1 MERLTRRA
9 VFAQAWPI
17 VIGQALVPLVGIVDV
32 IVIGRASDASAL
44 AGVALGSAIISL
56 IFWTFGFLRMGVTGL
71 TAQAQGAGDRAEVV
85 AALIRTLL
93 LGLAIGVGLLLLSPA
108 IVPLALR
115 MMSVPSSAEGAAH
128 AFVTARFFGAP
139 AALGFY
145 AIHGWLLGLGRTRLA
160 LGCQLAMNGINLA
173 LDILFVGGFGMGA
186 LGVGIGTAIAEWSAL
201 AAGLLV
207 AGRLLGWRAML
218 ATPRAALLAPA
229 QMRRLINVNLDIM
242 IRTLGLLIM
251 FTWFSRAGARLGTV
265 PLAANHVLMQF
276 VSVSAYVLDG
286 FAFTAEARI
295 GAAVGAGSRAAFLRA
310 IRLTGEFSLAGGIVF
325 SALILAFGASLID
338 FITRAPAVRAQAM
351 ALLPYCALVPLLGF
365 PSWLLDGI
373 FIGATRGRVL
383 RNAAIIATTA
393 YLLTD
398 FLFRGL
404 GEDGV
409 WIALLASYV
418 YRAVTLSV
426 CLPGLIR
433 RVSINSARHPG
444 NDRSDASAHAG
455 P

>member
-1 MERLTRRA
+1 MRYGPVMQPLTRLA

-32 IVIGRASDASAL
+32 VVIGRASDAAAL
-44 AGVALGSAIISL
+44 AGVAIGSAIINL

-71 TAQAQGAGDRAEVV
+71 TAQARGAGDQAEVA
-85 AALIRTLL
+85 AALVRTLL
-93 LGLAIGVGLLLLSPA
+93 LGLAIGAVLLLLSPA

-115 MMSVPSSAEGAAH
+115 MMSVPPSAEGAAR
-128 AFVTARFFGAP
+128 AFVAARFFGAP
-139 AALGFY
+139 GALGFY
-145 AIHGWLLGLGRTRLA
+145 AIHGWLIGLGRTRLA
-160 LGCQLAMNGINLA
+160 LGCQLAMNGVNLA
-173 LDILFVGGFGMGA
+173 LDVLFVGGFGLGA

-201 AAGLLV
+201 AAGLFV

-218 ATPRAALLAPA
+218 AMPRAALFARA
-229 QMRRLINVNLDIM
+229 QMRRLIDVNIDIM

-286 FAFTAEARI
+286 FAFTAEARV
-295 GAAVGAGSRAAFLRA
+295 GAAVGAGSRPAFLRA
-310 IRLTGEFSLAGGIVF
+310 MRLTGEFSLAGGILF
-325 SALILAFGASLID
+325 SGLIVMLGSSLID
-338 FITRAPAVRAQAM
+338 FVTRDPAVRTQAV

-383 RNAAIIATTA
+383 RNAAIIATSA

-398 FLFRGL
+398 FLCRRL

-418 YRAVTLSV
+418 YRAITLGI
-426 CLPGLIR
+426 CLPGLVR
-433 RVSINSARHPG
+433 RVG
-444 NDRSDASAHAG
+444 RSL
-455 P
+455 PV

>member
-1 MERLTRRA
+1 MESLTRRA
-9 VFAQAWPI
+9 VFAQAWPV

-32 IVIGRASDASAL
+32 IVIGRVSDAAAL
-44 AGVALGSAIISL
+44 AGVAVGSAIISL

-71 TAQAQGAGDRAEVV
+71 TAQAHGAGNKGEVA

-93 LGLAIGVGLLLLSPA
+93 LGVAIGAVLLLLSPA
-108 IVPLALR
+108 IVPIALW
-115 MMSVPSSAEGAAH
+115 MMSVPSSAEGSAH
-128 AFVTARFFGAP
+128 AFVAARFFGAP
-139 AALGFY
+139 GALGFY
-145 AIHGWLLGLGRTRLA
+145 AIHGWLIGLGRTRLA
-160 LGCQLAMNGINLA
+160 LGCQLAMNGVNLA
-173 LDILFVGGFGMGA
+173 LDVLFVGGFGMGA

-207 AGRLLGWRAML
+207 AGRLLGWRAMM
-218 ATPRAALLAPA
+218 AMPRAALFARA
-229 QMRRLINVNLDIM
+229 QMRRLVAVNVDIM

-276 VSVSAYVLDG
+276 VSVSAYVLDS
-286 FAFTAEARI
+286 FAFTAEARV
-295 GAAVGAGSRAAFLRA
+295 GAAIGAGSRAAFLRA

-325 SALILAFGASLID
+325 AALSLALGGSMID
-338 FITRAPAVRAQAM
+338 FVTREPAVRAQAM

-383 RNAAIIATTA
+383 RNAAIVATTF

-398 FLFRGL
+398 FLCRRL

-418 YRAVTLSV
+418 YRALTLGV

-433 RVSINSARHPG
+433 RVEVSTPA
-444 NDRSDASAHAG
+444 
-455 P
+455 